1 MCIAGWLGDLAIE
14 TRRTIPQ
21 QVRPFRAYCSPIP
34 WLGLMGRRQRPILS
48 VWDVDAVTSA
58 FAEAN
63 LKVTHLRPLYGWLLR
78 HPEVQ
83 AWEDLNGR
91 WASVAQLRNI
101 PSGARE
107 LLAANFAI
115 FSSRIEARDESAD
128 GATTKLAVALSDN
141 LRVETVVMRH
151 GNRTTVCVSS
161 QVGCAMGCSF
171 CATGT
176 MGIVGDLSAGEI
188 VEQLLHSR
196 RLERVQGVAAV
207 EAGATE
213 KKVATVATAA
223 GASMGPTA
231 STAVASME
239 TATTSL
245 TVATSAAIAAAPAVV
260 ASVRRGGGGGGSAS
274 GVRNVVFMG
283 MGEPLNNYRA
293 VCAAVRVLIDP
304 SLFGMRPSSVTV
316 STVGIVPRMA
326 RFATDLPGVSLALSL
341 HAPTQPQREAIMPAA
356 RAYPLPRLMGALEA
370 HMAAARPHTPTSKVA
385 MVEYI
390 LLRGIND
397 KPEDAAALAALLS
410 PHSDRLMVNLI
421 PYNPTDA
428 TPEYRRSTEAAT
440 TTFMTTMRAAGV
452 LTMVRRTMGDD
463 IAGACGQLV
472 RQQERHYAAQRA
484 AAAPSTA
491 TATHAAAAD
500 IEDLLGASAPVE
512 RSRAPSHAPAAPRRR
527 AAAPLPAS
535 RTSSE
540 TRSTPPTPM
549 TTPMTTLSR
558 AQAEAIHGRAPFSD
572 RARSLPF
579 AVSVTLAAALAICSG
594 YCVLASI
601 ASLIIE
607 HGTLI

>member
-1 MCIAGWLGDLAIE
+1 M
-14 TRRTIPQ
+14 
-21 QVRPFRAYCSPIP
+21 V
-34 WLGLMGRRQRPILS
+34 RRQRPILS

-63 LKVTHLRPLYGWLLR
+63 LKVTHLKPLYGWLLR

-83 AWEDLNGR
+83 AWEDMNGR
-91 WASVAQLRNI
+91 WASEAQLRNI

-141 LRVETVVMRH
+141 LRVETVLMRH

-196 RLERVQGVAAV
+196 RLERADRHSVA
-207 EAGATE
+207 AGATE
-213 KKVATVATAA
+213 EKVEADATVATAA

-231 STAVASME
+231 STADASIE
-239 TATTSL
+239 AATEAATTSL
-245 TVATSAAIAAAPAVV
+245 TTATAAAIAASPAVL

-304 SLFGMRPSSVTV
+304 SLFGIRPSCVTV

-326 RFATDLPGVSLALSL
+326 RFAIDLPGVSLALSL

-397 KPEDAAALAALLS
+397 RPEDAAALAALLS

-421 PYNPTDA
+421 PYNPPDA
-428 TPEYRRSTEAAT
+428 TPEYRRSTSAAT
-440 TTFMTTMRAAGV
+440 ATFMTTMRSARV
-452 LTMVRRTMGDD
+452 LTMVRRTMGSD

-484 AAAPSTA
+484 AAAPATA
-491 TATHAAAAD
+491 AATHAAATD
-500 IEDLLGASAPVE
+500 IEDLPWDHLGASVPVE
-512 RSRAPSHAPAAPRRR
+512 RSRAPSHAAAAIRRR
-527 AAAPLPAS
+527 AVAPLPAS
-535 RTSSE
+535 RTSPE
-540 TRSTPPTPM
+540 KPRSTPPTPITM
-549 TTPMTTLSR
+549 PMTTLSR
-558 AQAEAIHGRAPFSD
+558 AQAEATHGRAPLSD
-572 RARSLPF
+572 RARSLAF
-579 AVSVTLAAALAICSG
+579 VASVTLAAAVAICSG